1 MKKLILVFTLL
12 GIATAP
18 LKAQTAAAPAD
29 AVYARVLNTE
39 AMAWAWSIKKAKN
52 ISYQDLQNKSAN
64 WGRGE
69 AVRGQ
74 LLVKVKDIIDNGQV
88 RRLTTGEEAE
98 LAAAQAE
105 ARRLTSGAGS
115 EKSAGQR
122 SARQAAIN
130 GAAREM
136 LDVEAKYWAWRIA
149 VIRDVTFNE
158 IKAKSEGW
166 MRGAELTDELLAKV
180 KVNLQSG
187 ETHEPSK
194 GEQATM
200 DACKKR
206 IKQLVSRA

>member
-1 MKKLILVFTLL
+1 MEKLLIVLILL
-12 GIATAP
+12 GIAAAP
-18 LKAQTAAAPAD
+18 VKAQTAPAPAD

-39 AMAWAWSIKKAKN
+39 AMAWAWSIQKAKN
-52 ISYQDLQNKSAN
+52 ISYQDLEAKSAG

-74 LLVKVKDIIDNGQV
+74 LLAKVKDIIYNGQV
-88 RRLTTGEEAE
+88 RRLTTGEETE
-98 LAAAQAE
+98 LAAARTE
-105 ARRLTSGAGS
+105 ARGLASGAGS

-122 SARQAAIN
+122 AARQAAVN

-136 LDVEAKYWAWRIA
+136 MKVEAKYWAWRIA
-149 VIRDVTFNE
+149 VIRDVTFSE
-158 IKAKSEGW
+158 LKANSEGW

-187 ETHEPSK
+187 ETPELSK

-206 IKQLVSRA
+206 IKLLVSRA

>member
-1 MKKLILVFTLL
+1 MKKLIIIITLL
-12 GIATAP
+12 GIAAAP
-18 LKAQTAAAPAD
+18 VMARAAAAPAD

-39 AMAWAWSIKKAKN
+39 AMAWAWSIMKAKN
-52 ISYQDLQNKSAN
+52 ISYQDLENKSAN

-69 AVRGQ
+69 AVRSQ
-74 LLVKVKDIIDNGQV
+74 LLAKVKDIINNGQV

-98 LAAAQAE
+98 LAAARAE
-105 ARRLTSGAGS
+105 ARGLSSRAGS

-158 IKAKSEGW
+158 LKAKSEGW
-166 MRGAELTDELLAKV
+166 MRGAELTEELLAKV

-187 ETHEPSK
+187 ETPELGK

-206 IKQLVSRA
+206 IKQIVSRA